1 MDLPGIIR
9 TLQQKQNNRAAEP
22 VSAQHLSIST
32 LDGPITPPTNC
43 KIGFIQGQKLANQ
56 AKMSL
61 EHVVRF
67 LIQNIILFCFEIYH
81 KHKHKM
87 AFYSVEIS
95 NFHQLIKYIM
105 FSQIK
110 KVGFILKNSSTLNK
124 GHSPFQERGSS

>member
-32 LDGPITPPTNC
+32 LDEPITPPTNC

-67 LIQNIILFCFEIYH
+67 LIQNIILFC
-81 KHKHKM
+81 
-87 AFYSVEIS
+87 
-95 NFHQLIKYIM
+95 LR
-105 FSQIK
+105 
-110 KVGFILKNSSTLNK
+110 FITNTNIRWPSILLKFPTFTS
-124 GHSPFQERGSS
+124 